1 MKVSLIF
8 TSNELNPNFSELT
21 FKDDNVGYIPPL
33 TLLSVAAILE
43 KEGVEVDVI
52 DMDAEEL
59 NYNQTFKRITDFAP
73 DLLGFTISTYSFH
86 YLLNWIKKFRRDTD
100 IPTLIGG
107 MHVELYADEIMTY
120 PEVDYLIVGE
130 AEVPLPEFVRAF
142 KNGKNFDGM
151 QSVGYRKNGKV
162 IIDKTIR
169 NIDDTNSVPVPS
181 RHLIKNELYTN
192 ILTRRKNFTA
202 MLSSRGCPYRCTFC
216 NQMRPPYRLRSPE
229 NFVAE
234 IKENYEKYDIKEF
247 DIYDST
253 FTANRKRVIA
263 ICELIKKEKLDIGW
277 TIRSRVDSVNEKVL
291 DALKNAG
298 CHTIMYGIESSNPE
312 ILKMMK
318 KDISI
323 DKIRETLAYTH
334 KIGIEM
340 LGFFML
346 GYPGETAETVEDTI
360 RFSLELPLD
369 YAQYTVLVPY
379 PDSEIYSYYR
389 ENGLD
394 YDYWREYTLDVSKE
408 KKLELIGTE
417 ISRKDVGRAVARAYR
432 RFYYRPRIILRR
444 ALMLSSFGEF
454 KRLAKGAIG
463 ILTNGLSYKSHPPAP
478 SVSKKM

>member
-33 TLLSVAAILE
+33 TLLSVASILE
-43 KEGVEVDVI
+43 QEGVEVDVI

-59 NYNQTFKRITDFAP
+59 NYKQAFERIRNFAP

-86 YLLNWIKKFRRDTD
+86 YLLGWIKKFRQETG
-100 IPTLIGG
+100 IPTLVGG

-120 PEVDYLIVGE
+120 PEIDYIIVGE
-130 AEVPLPEFVRAF
+130 AEVPLPEFIRAF
-142 KNGKNFDGM
+142 SNGKNFDGLR
-151 QSVGYRKNGKV
+151 SFGYRKNGKV
-162 IIDKTIR
+162 IIDKTVR
-169 NIDDTNSVPVPS
+169 NIDDVNSLPVPS
-181 RHLIKNELYTN
+181 RHLIKNDRYTN

-253 FTANRKRVIA
+253 FTANRKRVIE
-263 ICELIKKEKLDIGW
+263 ICELIKKENLDVGW
-277 TIRSRVDSVNEKVL
+277 TIRSRVDSVSEKVL
-291 DALKNAG
+291 DALKEAG

-312 ILKMMK
+312 ILKVMK

-323 DKIRETLAYTH
+323 EKIRETLAYTH
-334 KIGIEM
+334 KIGIDM

-379 PDSEIYSYYR
+379 PDSEIYGYYR

-408 KKLELIGTE
+408 KKTVLLIVLGKCMKVVE
-417 ISRKDVGRAVARAYR
+417 KDILSRY
-432 RFYYRPRIILRR
+432 
-444 ALMLSSFGEF
+444 
-454 KRLAKGAIG
+454 
-463 ILTNGLSYKSHPPAP
+463 T
-478 SVSKKM
+478 